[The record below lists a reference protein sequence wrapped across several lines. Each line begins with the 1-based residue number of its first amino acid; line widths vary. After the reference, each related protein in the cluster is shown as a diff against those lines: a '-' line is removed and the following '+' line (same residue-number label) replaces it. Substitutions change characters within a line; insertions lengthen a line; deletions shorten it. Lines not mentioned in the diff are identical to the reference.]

1 MSVDHRNQDLR
12 QELLRT
18 MRAARRGG
26 DRAGPASAGQR
37 AIWLAHQLDP
47 ASPAYHIP
55 LAIVWTGRVDSDRL
69 GRCLTE
75 IVRRHEVLR
84 TGFALRD
91 GQLRQ
96 QVLDPPVIRV
106 PVTEVPPGTDPAEAR
121 RRSARAPFDL
131 TTGPMLRAEV
141 VRVDGEPDDVVVL
154 TTHHI
159 ASDGW
164 STGILVRELMALHA
178 GKALPGPP
186 GQYLDHAR
194 REHRAAADGTFAAD
208 LAHWRRVLADAG
220 PATLPADRERGP
232 GARPAG
238 RIARVDLDPELVA
251 GLRALAAREGV
262 TLFMTA
268 LAAFA
273 VLLGR
278 HTGEEDVLIGTAT
291 SGRDHTGTAELI
303 GFFVNTVVLRIDLR
317 GRPDFPELLARV
329 RAVCASA
336 YDHQRVPFDL
346 VVEHVR
352 PDRPPGGSPFHRAFF
367 THQSASLFDEDGLG
381 MRTVGVDLGVAGLD
395 FAITLD
401 DAGAAPHLIVE
412 YATDLFED
420 TTVTRLVEHYR
431 ALLHAAVTE
440 PRTPVHAVP
449 LGAGPTAP
457 PVSVATPVP
466 ELFAR
471 RVAATPH
478 AVAVVDGA
486 VETTFAQLAARAGRL
501 ARHLAGR
508 GLGPEDV
515 VAICLPRGTDLMVAL
530 LGVLTSG
537 AAYLPLDPAYPPER
551 LRLMVTDAAAR
562 ALVTAP
568 GLAPELPV
576 PVVVDLPAVTATDHP
591 GGRAP
596 VIRPDSLA
604 YVVYTSGSTGRPRGV
619 MVSHRALASFCV
631 AAVDRFGLTGTDRF
645 LQFASIGFDVAVEEI
660 WPTWLSGGAVVLL
673 PDGPLLPCAEFTT
686 LLARRHVSVTEL
698 PTAYW
703 HEWTAELARGAAAL
717 PSSLRL
723 VVVGGERVLPDR
735 LETWQRTGVDL
746 AHVYGLTETTVTST
760 VHGPGP
766 IASVPAHRANLPVG
780 TPLAC
785 AEVLVLDRGM
795 NPVPSG
801 VAGEVYLGGP
811 TVGRGYAG
819 RPALTA
825 DRFVPHPDP
834 RSPGA
839 RLYRTGDRARF
850 DDDGVLVFLG
860 RTDEQVKIRGFRV
873 EPAEVAGVLSAHPLV
888 RDAVVV
894 AAEAEPGRR
903 RLAGYVVPAGS
914 ARPEPADLIAFQR
927 ARLPEH
933 MVATVLVVLDE
944 LPVTPHGKIDKARLP
959 APRAAAA
966 SAVPATEDQRLL
978 ATVFAKVLGHDRFGV
993 DDDFFQLGGDS
1004 IAAIR
1009 LVAYAAEAGLR
1020 VAPRDV
1026 FERPTVAGLAEIAT
1040 PVTGAAAEQ
1049 GPVTGS
1055 APLTPIQRWLLR
1067 RDDLHHG
1074 EFLVPIELAVAP
1086 EVTPDTVRSA
1096 LAALLRHHDALRT
1109 RFAPGRQ
1116 HVPGVQDEVPLTVAA
1131 SDADW
1136 AGLVAT
1142 TAATVDPFAGRV
1154 VAALLAVAGGGPSR
1168 LFLAVHHLVL
1178 DAVSLRILLE
1188 DLTTAVTACHAGR
1201 EPVLPPKSAS
1211 FLAWADACAGVVT
1224 DASEVDFWR
1233 AVAGSPATA
1242 LPRDTA
1248 DGRNTA
1254 ASAVTLDTHRPAVPH
1269 DLVPAQTLDVLL
1281 AALAGTLT
1289 AWAGGDVLVELE
1301 GHGRADL
1308 GLDVS
1313 RTVGWFT
1320 CAYPFRLPGGGT
1332 ELARLRGVREGLRR
1346 VPRGG
1351 IGYGLLREGTAAVPD
1366 TSPEV
1371 AVNFLGRWDG
1381 GEDGAGALVRPG
1393 PETWRPTRGG
1403 RPHLLEVNAVEV
1415 RGRLR
1420 ISWTYSG
1427 TVHRAATVEAL
1438 AADVLRRMDAIVE
1451 ALGAGADVLVPAD
1464 FPLSGVTAAQLASL
1478 GAGVENVLPPTAAQ
1492 AAALRLVAAVP
1503 EPAAHVMHS
1512 AHLLD
1517 PGTDGARLRAAWDAV
1532 VARRSVLRSG
1542 FRHGHQVVYRGVRTH
1557 WSTMDLTDRSWA
1569 DLPDAARFA
1578 LLESVFD
1585 EHEELAHDVG
1595 EPGLMRVRVLR
1606 LADRPVLVWSYH
1618 HLLLDGWSDG
1628 IVLGEVAAAY
1638 RDGAAARSGSDAGER
1653 ESFARAVPVPPPA
1666 GSAGASGPRGWHRTV
1681 LDPAAVAGIAAAAR
1695 RCGVTTGTVLH
1706 SAWALVV
1713 GKRLGVTEVPLG
1725 VAVTGRA
1732 VPVRGV
1738 EGMVGPFAKT
1748 VPAHIPLPGGEEPGD
1763 WLAAVQQALTLAQD
1777 GPPLLPGPA
1786 PGNPLAHTVFAYEN
1800 FPTADGAVEGG
1811 PPGLTHLH
1819 SRQERLWPLLVMAIP
1834 DGGGLAVVTTFD
1846 TDRVAA
1852 PLVRDLVE
1860 DYVATLGRVPAT
1872 GEEPT

>member
-1 MSVDHRNQDLR
+1 MTVEHRDQDLR
-12 QELLRT
+12 QEVLRR
-18 MRAARRGG
+18 MRAGRPG
-26 DRAGPASAGQR
+26 DHRVGPASAGQR

-47 ASPAYHIP
+47 VSPAYHIP
-55 LAIVWTGRVDSDRL
+55 LAIVWTGQVDTDLLS
-69 GRCLTE
+69 RCLTE
-75 IVRRHEVLR
+75 IVRRHEALR

-91 GQLRQ
+91 GQLLQ
-96 QVLDPPVIRV
+96 EVLDPVVIRTPVI
-106 PVTEVPPGTDPAEAR
+106 EVPPGIDPAEAR
-121 RRSARAPFDL
+121 QRSARAPFDL
-131 TTGPMLRAEV
+131 ATGPMLRAEV
-141 VRVDGEPDDVVVL
+141 VRADGQPDDVVVL

-164 STGILVRELMALHA
+164 STGILVRELRALHD
-178 GKALPGPP
+178 GKTLPEPP
-186 GQYLDHAR
+186 GQYLDHAI
-194 REHRAAADGTFAAD
+194 REHGAAADGTFAED
-208 LAHWRRVLADAG
+208 LGHWRRVLADAG
-220 PATLPADRERGP
+220 PATLPADRDRGP

-238 RIARVDLDPELVA
+238 RIVRVDLDPELVA

-262 TLFMTA
+262 TLFMVG

-273 VLLGR
+273 VLLSR
-278 HTGEEDVLIGTAT
+278 HTDEDDVLIGTAT
-291 SGRDHTGTAELI
+291 SGRDHTGTTELI

-317 GRPDFPELLARV
+317 GRPDFGTLLARV
-329 RAVCASA
+329 RAVCAAA

-346 VVEHVR
+346 VVEHLR
-352 PDRPPGGSPFHRAFF
+352 PDRPPGGSTFHRAFF
-367 THQSASLFDEDGLG
+367 AHQSASLFDEGGLG

-401 DAGAAPHLIVE
+401 DTGVAPHLLVE
-412 YATDLFED
+412 HATDLFED
-420 TTVTRLVEHYR
+420 ATVTRLAEHYR

-449 LGAGPTAP
+449 LGVRPAAP
-457 PVSVATPVP
+457 PVSVTTSVP

-471 RVAATPH
+471 RAAGTPH
-478 AVAVVDGA
+478 AIAVVDGA
-486 VETTFAQLAARAGRL
+486 VETTFAELAARAGRL
-501 ARHLAGR
+501 ARHLAGL
-508 GLGPEDV
+508 GLGQEDV
-515 VAICLPRGTDLMVAL
+515 VAICLPRGTELMVAL

-562 ALVTAP
+562 ALVTVP

-576 PVVVDLPAVTATDHP
+576 PAVVDLPAVLATDHP
-591 GGRAP
+591 AGDAP
-596 VIRPDSLA
+596 VLRPDSLA

-631 AAVDRFGLTGTDRF
+631 AAADRFGLTGADRF

-660 WPTWLSGGAVVLL
+660 WPTWLGGGAVVLL
-673 PDGPLLPCAEFTT
+673 PDGLLPCAEFTA
-686 LLARRHVSVTEL
+686 LLARQRVSVTEL

-703 HEWTAELARGAAAL
+703 HEWTAELARVGGAL
-717 PSSLRL
+717 PAPLRL
-723 VVVGGERVLPDR
+723 VVVGGERMLPEH

-819 RPALTA
+819 RAALTA
-825 DRFVPHPDP
+825 DRFLPHPDP
-834 RSPGA
+834 RFPGA

-873 EPAEVAGVLSAHPLV
+873 EPAEVAAVLAAHPLV

-894 AAEAEPGRR
+894 AAEVETGRR
-903 RLAGYVVPAGS
+903 RLVGYVVPAGS
-914 ARPEPADLIAFQR
+914 GRPEPADLIAFQR

-933 MVATVLVVLDE
+933 MVATALVVIDE

-959 APRAAAA
+959 APQAAAVGA
-966 SAVPATEDQRLL
+966 APATEDQRLL
-978 ATVFAKVLGHDRFGV
+978 AEVLAKVLGHDRFGV

-1020 VAPRDV
+1020 IAPRDV
-1026 FERPTVAGLAEIAT
+1026 FERPTVAGLAEVAA
-1040 PVTGAAAEQ
+1040 PVTGTTAEQ
-1049 GPVTGS
+1049 GLVTGS

-1074 EFLVPIELAVAP
+1074 EFLVPLELEVAP
-1086 EVTPDTVRSA
+1086 EVSAATVRSA

-1116 HVPGVQDEVPLTVAA
+1116 HVLGVPDEVPLTVAA
-1131 SDADW
+1131 PGADW
-1136 AGLVAT
+1136 AERVAGT
-1142 TAATVDPFAGRV
+1142 TATVDPFAGQV
-1154 VAALLAVAGGGPSR
+1154 VAALLATADGGWSR

-1178 DAVSLRILLE
+1178 DAVSVRILLE
-1188 DLTTAVTACHAGR
+1188 DLTTAVTACHAGH
-1201 EPVLPPKSAS
+1201 EPVLPPKSGS
-1211 FLAWADACAGVVT
+1211 FLAWADACAGAVT
-1224 DASEVDFWR
+1224 DSSEAGFWR
-1233 AVAGSPATA
+1233 AVTGPPSAA
-1242 LPRDTA
+1242 LPRDA
-1248 DGRNTA
+1248 GDGGNTA
-1254 ASAVTLDTHRPAVPH
+1254 ASAVTVDTHLPALPP
-1269 DLVPAQTLDVLL
+1269 DLVPTRTLDVLL

-1289 AWAGGDVLVELE
+1289 AWAGGDVLVELD

-1320 CAYPFRLPGGGT
+1320 CTYPFRLPGGGT
-1332 ELARLRGVREGLRR
+1332 DLARLRSVREGLRR

-1351 IGYGLLREGTAAVPD
+1351 IGYGLLQDGTAVVPD
-1366 TSPEV
+1366 PSPEV
-1371 AVNFLGRWDG
+1371 SVNFLGRWDG
-1381 GEDGAGALVRPG
+1381 GEHDAGALVRPG
-1393 PETWRPTRGG
+1393 RETWRATRGG
-1403 RPHLLEVNAVEV
+1403 RAHLLEVNAVEV

-1420 ISWTYSG
+1420 VSWTYSG
-1427 TVHRAATVEAL
+1427 NIHRAATVEAL
-1438 AADVLRRMDAIVE
+1438 AADVLRRIGALVE
-1451 ALGAGADVLVPAD
+1451 ELRTGADVLVPAD
-1464 FPLSGVTAAQLASL
+1464 FPFARVTAAQLASM
-1478 GAGVENVLPPTAAQ
+1478 GPGVETVLPPTSAQ
-1492 AAALRLVAAVP
+1492 EAALRLVAAVP

-1512 AHLLD
+1512 AHLLHPATED
-1517 PGTDGARLRAAWDAV
+1517 ERLHAAWDAV

-1542 FRHGHQVVYRGVRTH
+1542 FRHGHQVVYHGARTH
-1557 WSTMDLTDRSWA
+1557 WSTMDLPHGRWA
-1569 DLPDAARFA
+1569 DLADAARHA

-1585 EHEELAHDVG
+1585 EHEELARDVG
-1595 EPGLMRVRVLR
+1595 EPGLMRVRLLR
-1606 LADRPVLVWSYH
+1606 FADRPVLVWSYH

-1628 IVLGEVAAAY
+1628 IVLAEVAAAY
-1638 RDGAAARSGSDAGER
+1638 RDGAAVRSGADVGER
-1653 ESFARAVPVPPPA
+1653 ESFARAVPVLPPA
-1666 GSAGASGPRGWHRTV
+1666 GTGVASGPRGWHRTV
-1681 LDPAAVAGIAAAAR
+1681 LDRAAVARIAATAH
-1695 RCGVTTGTVLH
+1695 RCGVTAGTVLH

-1713 GKRLGVTEVPLG
+1713 GKRQGVTGVRLGVS
-1725 VAVTGRA
+1725 VTGRA
-1732 VPVRGV
+1732 VAVRGV
-1738 EGMVGPFAKT
+1738 DRMVGPFARI
-1748 VPAHIPLPGGEEPGD
+1748 VPAHVALPGDEDPGD
-1763 WLAAVQQALTLAQD
+1763 WLAAVQQALTRAQD

-1786 PGNPLAHTVFAYEN
+1786 GDDALAHTVFAYEN
-1800 FPTADGAVEGG
+1800 FPTADDAGESG

-1834 DGGGLAVVTTFD
+1834 DGGELALVITFD

-1852 PLVRDLVE
+1852 PLVRELVE
-1860 DYVATLGRVPAT
+1860 DYVAALSRVTAT
-1872 GEEPT
+1872 GEEHP